1 MKNKLLKIL
10 TLIFSISLCLFAL
23 TACEHKHDFIIKKFD
38 NINHWLQCECGEKAN
53 VENHLF
59 NGEYLP
65 NNDGTKSQSCEC
77 GIIDYI
83 VDENV
88 LIVEN
93 STITEVTEYGKT
105 LTEIVIPGSVESV
118 GANIFKDCELLTKV
132 TVQNGVEHLYA
143 SFNGAKS
150 LKEVI
155 IPESVYRIESFAFQ
169 NCPSLTNIEVAEENW
184 AYKDINGNLYDK
196 EGMFLIQYAL
206 GKSEETFIIPSGVK
220 IVRDSAFRG
229 SVWLKNVIISNSVT
243 EILNYAFADS
253 LNLTKIIIPSSVE
266 GFGHNVFYNCPSL
279 TIYCEAESMPETWS
293 PIDVWNSSNRPIVWG
308 YKSEN

>member
-65 NNDGTKSQSCEC
+65 NNDGTKRQSCEC

-93 STITEVTEYGKT
+93 STITGVTEYGKT

-118 GANIFKDCELLTKV
+118 GAYIFKDCALLTKV
-132 TVQNGVEHLYA
+132 TVQNGVKYLYA
-143 SFNGAKS
+143 SFNGAKL

-155 IPESVYRIESFAFQ
+155 IPESVYNIDSYAFQ
-169 NCPSLTNIEVAEENW
+169 NCPSLTNIEVAEENGV
-184 AYKDINGNLYDK
+184 YKDINGNLYDK
-196 EGMFLIQYAL
+196 EGIFLIQYAL

-220 IVRDSAFRG
+220 IVRDRAFRG

-243 EILNYAFADS
+243 EILSQAFADS